1 VFGLAFKL
9 LLLLKKQK
17 VKPNSSAFFQVL
29 LEKLLFRSSILKAPW
44 GCFCQLWDFSTL
56 KFGDFL
62 NLTSKL
68 LKIQ

>member
-44 GCFCQLWDFSTL
+44 EV
-56 KFGDFL
+56 
-62 NLTSKL
+62 L
-68 LKIQ
+68 LPAVGLFNFEIR

>member
-1 VFGLAFKL
+1 LAFKL

-44 GCFCQLWDFSTL
+44 EV
-56 KFGDFL
+56 
-62 NLTSKL
+62 L
-68 LKIQ
+68 LPAVGLFNFEIR